1 MYYIGITVSKIS
13 SLASY
18 WLLGQAKL
26 KSALISLFSLSV
38 CLSLVSCANSISTA
52 ENEPLANDYITT
64 ISNKIVIKNNLKE
77 KVKFQKGNDSR
88 AFSLRPQDNGIKLEG
103 AKGQP
108 LSTLTVDAKGKITI
122 ATSAGSILGHV
133 SGNSNYWQLK
143 DGEETKVLYFL
154 RKQADGNYQLESTQ
168 DRPIYSINSRND
180 GFEIKTT
187 KGESIYQVK
196 VEDDRTILLDRDNN
210 IILKTQSSLSP
221 IAVACYGFS
230 VLNRHQQTAL
240 AYAVSLMEK

>member
-1 MYYIGITVSKIS
+1 MYYIKTTVDKIS
-13 SLASY
+13 SLANY
-18 WLLGQAKL
+18 WLLDRAKL
-26 KSALISLFSLSV
+26 KSTLISLFSLSI

-52 ENEPLANDYITT
+52 EDEPLANDYVTT

-88 AFSLRPQDNGIKLEG
+88 AFSLRPQNNGIKLEG
-103 AKGQP
+103 AQGQAR
-108 LSTLTVDAKGKITI
+108 SILTVDAKGKITI

-154 RKQADGNYQLESTQ
+154 RKQADGNYQLESTN
-168 DRPIYSINSRND
+168 DRLIYNIKSRDD
-180 GFEIKTT
+180 GFEIETM

-196 VEDDRTILLDRDNN
+196 VEDEQTILLDRDNN

-221 IAVACYGFS
+221 LAVACYGFT
-230 VLNRHQQTAL
+230 VLDRHQQTAF